1 MLRTGMIEMS
11 RTERVAVD
19 KLLLDLGEP
28 KAGVS
33 RADPGEKG
41 PLHVKYDGRVWEI
54 AADGT
59 TSEVKKDG

>member
-19 KLLLDLGEP
+19 QLLLSLGEP
-28 KAGVS
+28 KAGIS
-33 RADPGEKG
+33 RSEPGEQG
-41 PLHVKYDGRVWEI
+41 PLHVKYDGRIWEI
-54 AADGT
+54 ASDGT